1 MPRSITLCAA
11 QMGPVARSET
21 RAAVVRRM
29 IELMRQAAGMGAQVV
44 AYPEACL
51 TAFFPHWWSE
61 NEDEIDSWFERE
73 MPGPATLPLFE
84 EARRLGVGFHLG
96 YCELDTSGG
105 RKRRFN
111 SSILVASDGGIIG
124 KYRKIHLPGHADHR
138 PQTPFQNLEKRFF
151 EVGDLGFG
159 AWRAWGGV
167 AGMLICN
174 DRRWPEAFRV
184 LGLQSVDMIFC
195 GYNTPVHH
203 PAAPDHDRLGQFHNE
218 LCLQSGAYQ
227 NSSWVVGIAKAGNE
241 EGVDMIAG
249 SCIIAPNGE
258 IVARS
263 AGNGDEVIAARC
275 DLDLGQSYRNTTF
288 NFALHR
294 RPEHYRMIV
303 ERTGAHPP
311 PWEDKPANE
320 PDRQPEPRR

>member
-1 MPRSITLCAA
+1 MTRNIILAAA
-11 QMGPVARSET
+11 QMGPVSRTET
-21 RAAVVRRM
+21 RTAVVRRM
-29 IELMRQAAGMGAQVV
+29 IELMRQAAAMGAQVV
-44 AYPEACL
+44 AFPEAAL
-51 TAFFPHWWSE
+51 TAFFPHWWIE
-61 NEDEIDSWFERE
+61 DEDEINSWFETE
-73 MPGPATLPLFE
+73 MPGPETLPLFD
-84 EARRLGVGFHLG
+84 EARRLRIGFHLG
-96 YCELDTSGG
+96 YCELDRSGG
-105 RKRRFN
+105 RTRRFN
-111 SSILVASDGGIIG
+111 SAILVDRDGALIG

-138 PQTPFQNLEKRFF
+138 PDTPFQNLEKRCF

-174 DRRWPEAFRV
+174 DRRWPEAYRV

-218 LCLQSGAYQ
+218 LCMQSGAYQ
-227 NSSWVVGIAKAGNE
+227 NSCWVVGIAKAGLE

-249 SCIIAPNGE
+249 STIIAPTGE

-263 AGNGDEVIAARC
+263 SSNGDEVIVARC
-275 DLDLGQSYRNTTF
+275 DLDLGLSYRKTTF

-294 RPEHYRMIV
+294 RTEHYGMLV
-303 ERTGAHPP
+303 ERTGARAP
-311 PWEDKPANE
+311 
-320 PDRQPEPRR
+320 

>member
-1 MPRSITLCAA
+1 
-11 QMGPVARSET
+11 
-21 RAAVVRRM
+21 
-29 IELMRQAAGMGAQVV
+29 
-44 AYPEACL
+44 
-51 TAFFPHWWSE
+51 
-61 NEDEIDSWFERE
+61 
-73 MPGPATLPLFE
+73 
-84 EARRLGVGFHLG
+84 
-96 YCELDTSGG
+96 
-105 RKRRFN
+105 
-111 SSILVASDGGIIG
+111 SILVAADGSIIG

-151 EVGDLGFG
+151 DIGDLGFG

-174 DRRWPEAFRV
+174 DRRWPEAYRV
-184 LGLQSVDMIFC
+184 LGLQAVDMIFC

-218 LCLQSGAYQ
+218 LCMQSGAYQ
-227 NSSWVVGIAKAGNE
+227 NSTWVVGIAKAGVE

-263 AGNGDEVIAARC
+263 TGNADEVIVARC
-275 DLDLGQSYRNTTF
+275 DLDLGASYRETTF

-294 RPEHYRMIV
+294 RTEHYGMLV
-303 ERTGAHPP
+303 ERTG
-311 PWEDKPANE
+311 
-320 PDRQPEPRR
+320 RQAP